1 MNSIAV
7 DSSALIAIVLD
18 EPEGSKML
26 AALTTCDLV
35 FISTATWL
43 ETQIVVNVRAPQ
55 RVATLLAI
63 VDALAYEFVAV
74 DAAQIEI
81 AIAAFLKY
89 GKGRHA
95 AALDFGDFFSYAM
108 ARSLNLPLLF
118 KGNDFSR
125 TDIAS
130 AIASAPNK

>member
-35 FISTATWL
+35 FLSTATWL
-43 ETQIVVNVRAPQ
+43 KTQIVVNVRAPQ

-74 DAAQIEI
+74 DAAQI
-81 AIAAFLKY
+81 
-89 GKGRHA
+89 
-95 AALDFGDFFSYAM
+95 
-108 ARSLNLPLLF
+108 
-118 KGNDFSR
+118 
-125 TDIAS
+125 
-130 AIASAPNK
+130 

>member
-1 MNSIAV
+1 MKSIAV
-7 DSSALIAIVLD
+7 DSSALIAIVLE
-18 EPEGSKML
+18 EPDAPKML
-26 AALTTCDLV
+26 ASLTTCEQA

-63 VDALAYEFVAV
+63 MNTLVYEFVNV
-74 DAAQIEI
+74 DEAQIDI

-95 AALDFGDFFSYAM
+95 AALNFGDCFSYAM
-108 ARSLNLPLLF
+108 ASSLNLPLLF
-118 KGNDFSR
+118 KGEDFSR
-125 TDIAS
+125 TDIVSVIGS
-130 AIASAPNK
+130 AATK